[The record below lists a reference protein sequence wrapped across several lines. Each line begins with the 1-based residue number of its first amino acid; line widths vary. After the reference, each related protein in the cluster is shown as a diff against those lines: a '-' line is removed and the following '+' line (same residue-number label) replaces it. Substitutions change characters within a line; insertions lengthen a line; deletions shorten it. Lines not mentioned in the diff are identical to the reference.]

1 MGVLLDNVRQGFNL
15 LFTPVIY
22 YGVVASLALQLATW
36 EKGDRTQDK
45 IQDQYANKADSF
57 DFIIGLTESNILGEG
72 IIVKVK
78 EHYGEIWNC
87 FIFVQISDRMSVSY

>member
-45 IQDQYANKADSF
+45 I
-57 DFIIGLTESNILGEG
+57 L
-72 IIVKVK
+72 
-78 EHYGEIWNC
+78 
-87 FIFVQISDRMSVSY
+87 QIRLIASTSLSVNY